1 MEKCRNPLLLD
12 LSAEPGDDLFDLD
25 RLLAETELF
34 TELVGDGDGAGRLRL
49 SLASSKSDI
58 LVTQNKYPEKIN
70 KSSLMLSKSNSKG
83 TEI

>member
-34 TELVGDGDGAGRLRL
+34 TELVGDGAGRLRL

-58 LVTQNKYPEKIN
+58 LEIQNKYPEKIN